1 MTSSSI
7 SDMPETTARRQA
19 KSVLMDYMQVRSDI
33 RKTREHDALEASTTK
48 VSLLESSLKGAMVNE
63 EDDRPPGAVRTRDD
77 YAVSSVMRPVRTS
90 MTRSRDVTVMRCADC
105 SVVLVTAGRVDGW

>member
-7 SDMPETTARRQA
+7 SDMPETTAAVRRNQ
-19 KSVLMDYMQVRSDI
+19 VLMDYMQVRSDI

-63 EDDRPPGAVRTRDD
+63 EG
-77 YAVSSVMRPVRTS
+77 
-90 MTRSRDVTVMRCADC
+90 
-105 SVVLVTAGRVDGW
+105 